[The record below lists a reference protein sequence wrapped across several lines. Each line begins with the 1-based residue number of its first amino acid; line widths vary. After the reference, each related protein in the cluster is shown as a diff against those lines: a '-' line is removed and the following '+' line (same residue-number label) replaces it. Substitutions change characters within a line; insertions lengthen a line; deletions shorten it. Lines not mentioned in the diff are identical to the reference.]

1 MRIAD
6 VINYLRFGSLRE
18 VSIAKN
24 ALCNQEALQVIVSAI
39 NMALIEI
46 NKRLC
51 FRRDTITF
59 EYYPALERYVVGV
72 FFPLFLIAPPLK

>member
-24 ALCNQEALQVIVSAI
+24 ALCNQEALQVIVNAI
-39 NMALIEI
+39 NMLRIETKPI
-46 NKRLC
+46 NC
-51 FRRDTITF
+51 NSV
-59 EYYPALERYVVGV
+59 AVVSGCSINTV
-72 FFPLFLIAPPLK
+72 RKYKDMIDNQ